1 MVKCFVLFQL
11 LVGIIFNKP
20 SILHMQNIY
29 VTITLRHIASAPC
42 KWALSLQRNMLHCIL
57 HIYKV
62 SCAVNVTALFYELK
76 NPHIDLNGD

>member
-1 MVKCFVLFQL
+1 
-11 LVGIIFNKP
+11 
-20 SILHMQNIY
+20 MQNIY